1 MRREKFSPLIGGGEQ
16 CHPRSPPS
24 SSYSP
29 LDTHSGGIGME
40 DSDFLYREIPTF
52 AP

>member
-1 MRREKFSPLIGGGEQ
+1 MRREKFFPFGVGEQ

-24 SSYSP
+24 SSYFP
-29 LDTHSGGIGME
+29 LATHSGGIGTE
-40 DSDFLYREIPTF
+40 GSDLLYREIPTF